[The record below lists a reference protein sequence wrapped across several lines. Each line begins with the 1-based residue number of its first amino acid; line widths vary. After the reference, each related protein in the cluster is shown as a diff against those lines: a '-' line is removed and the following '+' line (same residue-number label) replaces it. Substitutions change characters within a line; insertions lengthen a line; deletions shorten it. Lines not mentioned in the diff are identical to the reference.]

1 MSTVSLEEFLKP
13 VSHALGRQAPADT
26 VEPCEATKA
35 PLPGDYH
42 PYSAD
47 ELATW
52 FSAEAAKMGTV
63 VRRVSAEDVAAAV
76 VDLVGQFGDG
86 GHIVYADVPEL
97 DGYGVPAALE
107 AASLEAHRW
116 NPSSRETSVGRA
128 ENADVGITFASAG
141 IAETATIVQ
150 RCTPESGR
158 AICLLPI
165 GHIALVRV
173 RDVFP
178 YMTQLMDQWE
188 EDFARNPS
196 LPSNITFISGPS
208 NTADIE
214 LVRVVGVHGPVHAG
228 VVLIDE

>member
-13 VSHALGRQAPADT
+13 VSHALGRQEPADAI
-26 VEPCEATKA
+26 EPCEATKA
-35 PLPGDYH
+35 PLASDYR
-42 PYSAD
+42 PYTAD
-47 ELATW
+47 ELAAW
-52 FSAEAAKMGTV
+52 FAAEAAKMGTI
-63 VRRVSAEDVAAAV
+63 VRRVQPDGVAAAV

-86 GHIVYADVPEL
+86 GHIVYADVPEI

-116 NPSSRETSVGRA
+116 DPSSRETSVGRA

-150 RCTPESGR
+150 HCTPESGR

-165 GHIALVRV
+165 GHIALVRT
-173 RDVFP
+173 RDLYP
-178 YMTQLMDQWE
+178 YMTQLMNQWE
-188 EDFARNPS
+188 EDFAADPS